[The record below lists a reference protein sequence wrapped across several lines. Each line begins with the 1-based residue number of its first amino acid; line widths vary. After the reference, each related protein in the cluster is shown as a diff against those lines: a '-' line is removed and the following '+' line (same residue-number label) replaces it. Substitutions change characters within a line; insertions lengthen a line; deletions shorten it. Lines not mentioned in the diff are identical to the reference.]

1 MDLQIAKKDLLRLC
15 SRCQGVAD
23 KKATMPALSNILLT
37 AAGNSLHAS
46 ATDMFLLATDHVG
59 AEVATA
65 GSIAVPAR
73 ELLARVAAMPDGPV
87 HFATSSSG
95 QATIKASTLPRRF
108 TLRCIPASD
117 FPELPKPN
125 PAAPSLQLGYEQLL
139 KLLNRTKFSI
149 SPDETRPHVNSALFE
164 WSRDTL
170 RMVTTD
176 GHRLSKAETKIE
188 GGDVTSTMLIPLKA
202 INELKRL
209 ADDARGEAPAKD
221 GAKETIRIR
230 QTGPHL
236 FFEVGTSCFGV
247 KLVDAQFPP
256 YQQVIPKSAT
266 RTVKASRRGLM
277 DALSAVKLA
286 ASDRTNGVKLTC
298 LPGTLRITSESPDA
312 GNGFD
317 EIPVDSD
324 GPELTI
330 GFNANYFIEVL
341 SAMTEDDVAL
351 SLSGELDPAV
361 IRPANEDA
369 GESYLAVIM
378 PMKI

>member
-46 ATDMFLLATDHVG
+46 ATDMFLLATDQVP

-73 ELLARVAAMPDGPV
+73 ELLARVAAMPEGPV

-117 FPELPKPN
+117 FPELPKPD
-125 PAAPSLQLGYEQLL
+125 PASPSLTLGYDQLL
-139 KLLNRTKFSI
+139 KLINRTKFSI

-164 WSRDTL
+164 WTRETL

-176 GHRLSKAETKIE
+176 GHRLSKAETKID
-188 GGDVTSTMLIPLKA
+188 GGDLTATMLIPLKA

-209 ADDARGEAPAKD
+209 ADDARNDASAKD
-221 GAKETIRIR
+221 GANSIRIR

-256 YQQVIPKSAT
+256 YQQVIPKSAS
-266 RTVKASRRGLM
+266 RTVKASRKALV

-317 EIPVDSD
+317 EIPVECE

-341 SAMTEDDVAL
+341 SAMTDDDVAL

-361 IRPANEDA
+361 IRPASEEP